1 MDEPPCKRGPEM
13 KPGCYAKEVTGSD
26 LVSEQLVSASFSS
39 GVWFHPALAP
49 QLRTKHEGP
58 IS

>member
-1 MDEPPCKRGPEM
+1 M